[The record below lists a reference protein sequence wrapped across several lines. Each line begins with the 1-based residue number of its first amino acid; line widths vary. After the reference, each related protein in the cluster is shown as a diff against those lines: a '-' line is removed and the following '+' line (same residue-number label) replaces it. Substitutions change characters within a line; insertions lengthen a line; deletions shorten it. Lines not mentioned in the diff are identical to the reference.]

1 MTSTIDL
8 GDVRQSGVRRVASG
22 ALATLTVNAHA
33 AGCCVRR
40 VDIAGCTGKPELLRR
55 IAAALAFP
63 ADFGQNWDAL
73 ADCLRDLAWLPA
85 GAGYV
90 WLFEHASDFCRAH
103 TDDFGVLC
111 EILDRACAGWCRR
124 GVPCFAFLD
133 AGPPAGADFADA
145 GM

>member
-8 GDVRQSGVRRVASG
+8 GDVRQNGVRRVAS
-22 ALATLTVNAHA
+22 AELATLAATAHA

-40 VDIAGCTGKPELLRR
+40 VDIAGCTGKPELLHR

-90 WLFEHASDFCRAH
+90 WLFAHTGDFCRVHA
-103 TDDFGVLC
+103 TNFGVLRQ
-111 EILDRACAGWCRR
+111 ILDGACADWRRR

-133 AGPPAGADFADA
+133 ARPPTGPARADA
-145 GM
+145 GT